1 MPQTQTINNHL
12 IYNETREWQA
22 ARTVRFMLQAICLL
36 LFRHSQKW
44 DADAVTTLLINTH
57 THTHTQKETSIQLCK
72 PNWLMSHKVSLLRPQ
87 VTCPINP
94 VCSSHVNLKFRVS
107 PWWPS
112 WCRKMPCRWSAQTP
126 PRSWAPCST
135 HHKQLNQELVTTTN
149 NRWHE
154 LLATMRALI

>member
-22 ARTVRFMLQAICLL
+22 ARTVRFMLRAICLL

-57 THTHTQKETSIQLCK
+57 THTHTHTHTKKRAYNYANPADSCHTK
-72 PNWLMSHKVSLLRPQ
+72 FHLLRPQ

-112 WCRKMPCRWSAQTP
+112 WCRKMPCRWSAQTL

-135 HHKQLNQELVTTTN
+135 HRRQLNQVRTCN
-149 NRWHE
+149 HY
-154 LLATMRALI
+154 